1 MTNFWKILP
10 SATPD
15 DSRWLT
21 YEIYDEVIVAA
32 ETPSMARQIARELD
46 RHLAEPGAGN
56 ESRPFRSAF
65 DDAKLYRVQ
74 PFPSEAAV
82 ELELETSVD
91 PRILRAERRGARA
104 LP

>member
-1 MTNFWKILP
+1 MTNYWKILP

-15 DSRWLT
+15 DSRWLS

-32 ETPSMARQIARELD
+32 ESPSMARQIARELD
-46 RHLAEPGAGN
+46 RQPAEPGAGN

-74 PFPSEAAV
+74 PFPREAADAM
-82 ELELETSVD
+82 EPSTSVD
-91 PRILRAERRGARA
+91 PRILRADRRGAGA